1 MDYINTI
8 IATFVSRKNRFIGI
22 VEIDGQEE
30 EVHIANTGRGSEV
43 FLPGVPVVLEPARN
57 PNRKTRYTL
66 VSIYKGDR
74 LINIDSQAPNKLA
87 YEALTEGI
95 ITLDCQ
101 LTLLVREKTY
111 GQSRFDFYYEGL
123 KDGELVKGF
132 IEAKGV
138 TLEIHNMGLFPDAPT
153 LRGLKHLNE
162 LKEAQTQGYQNY
174 VLFVVQM
181 SGVSG
186 FMPNYPMQPEFAET
200 LYNLEEAGVR
210 ILAYDTL
217 VTPDYLKID
226 QLVPFQRYP
235 IGSDKYILPS

>member
-1 MDYINTI
+1 MEYLNTI
-8 IATFVSRKNRFIGI
+8 IASFVLRKNRFVGI
-22 VEIDGQEE
+22 VEIDGQEQ

-43 FLPGVPVVLEPARN
+43 FLPGVPVILEPARN

-87 YEALTEGI
+87 YEALTEGTI
-95 ITLDCQ
+95 SLDCQ

-123 KDGELVKGF
+123 KEGQLVKGF

-138 TLEIHNMGLFPDAPT
+138 TLEIHNMALFPDAPT
-153 LRGLKHLNE
+153 IRGLKHLQE
-162 LKEAQTQGYQNY
+162 LKVAQEQGYQNY

-186 FMPNYPMQPEFAET
+186 FMPNYPMQAEFAEA
-200 LYNLEEAGVR
+200 LYELEDAGVG
-210 ILAYDTL
+210 ILVYDTL
-217 VTPDYLKID
+217 VAPDHLEIN
-226 QLVPFQRYP
+226 QPVPFQHYP